1 MWFRCPC
8 TAIWGLWFE
17 CGSGVHVLLSGDWFK
32 YGSGVHVLQ
41 SGDCGS
47 GVHVLLSGDCGLSMV
62 QVSMYCYQGT
72 VV

>member
-1 MWFRCPC
+1 M
-8 TAIWGLWFE
+8 
-17 CGSGVHVLLSGDWFK
+17 LL
-32 YGSGVHVLQ
+32 

-47 GVHVLLSGDCGLSMV
+47 GVHVLLSGDCGLSVV